1 MVNRF
6 IIAGFPAGRN
16 SFPPQVAARG
26 RLSYDRTINLQEV
39 LPVNRIRKATAAD
52 LARIAEIEIF
62 NYRLNFYPIFRNDWF
77 YFDELNVPARMEHFR
92 TVLDELWVYDDGA
105 VKGFVH
111 IDGDEV
117 KKLFVEPVLQGQAIG
132 AQLLDYAV
140 GVHGAR
146 HLWALEKNRRA
157 IAFYARHGFHPTGE
171 KKPEDDTD
179 EYLLHLAR

>member
-1 MVNRF
+1 MT
-6 IIAGFPAGRN
+6 P
-16 SFPPQVAARG
+16 
-26 RLSYDRTINLQEV
+26 
-39 LPVNRIRKATAAD
+39 IRKAAAAD

-77 YFDELNVPARMEHFR
+77 DFDELNVPARMEHFR
-92 TVLDELWVYDDGA
+92 TVLDGLWVYDDGA

-132 AQLLDYAV
+132 AQLLEYAIQ
-140 GVHGAR
+140 VHGAC

-157 IAFYARHGFHPTGE
+157 IAFYARHGFLPTGE